1 MGNGAMAY
9 RDLVEHELD
18 VPPATFLSVDVEDYY
33 HYVPGGEDQYE
44 ARGLPSNL
52 ERNLDALMALF
63 AERQG
68 RATFFILS
76 SVAPRIAPAIR
87 RMVAE
92 GHEVASHGS
101 SHQQITK
108 QDPAT
113 FRADLAKSKDVLE
126 QIAGVA
132 VESFRAPI
140 FSVTDTTLWALDIM
154 GELGIRFDSSVAPVK
169 NFAYGIPDA
178 PHRPHRLKNGI
189 VEVPMSA
196 LDLGPLKLML
206 GGGFYLRL
214 YPLWLHRL
222 FFAWRDASLGR
233 VLYLHPWELDGRDY
247 NPWDRGVEHAFMN
260 ERPRLMKAIQTYN
273 RHDVL
278 KKFDALIPRGASTLA
293 IRDVAGLGH
302 AQVGHG

>member
-1 MGNGAMAY
+1 MAY
-9 RDLVEHELD
+9 RDLIDRELD
-18 VPPATFLSVDVEDYY
+18 LPPVTFLSVDVEDYY
-33 HYVPGGEDQYE
+33 HYVPGGEDQYA

-63 AERQG
+63 AERGG

-76 SVAPRIAPAIR
+76 SVAPRIAPQIR

-101 SHQQITK
+101 SHQQITR
-108 QDPAT
+108 QEPPA

-140 FSVTDTTLWALDIM
+140 FSVTDRTLWALDVM

-169 NFAYGIPDA
+169 NFAYGIPEA

-196 LDLGPLKLML
+196 LAWGPLKLML

-222 FFAWRDASLGR
+222 LFAARDPSLGR
-233 VLYLHPWELDGRDY
+233 VLYLHPWELDGAEY
-247 NPWDRGVEHAFMN
+247 NAWDRGMEHAFLN
-260 ERPRLMKAIQTYN
+260 ERRLLMKAIQTYN
-273 RHDVL
+273 RRDVL
-278 KKFDALIPRGASTLA
+278 KKFDALIPRDAPTIA
-293 IRDVAGLGH
+293 IRDVALQGA
-302 AQVGHG
+302 AQAVGHG